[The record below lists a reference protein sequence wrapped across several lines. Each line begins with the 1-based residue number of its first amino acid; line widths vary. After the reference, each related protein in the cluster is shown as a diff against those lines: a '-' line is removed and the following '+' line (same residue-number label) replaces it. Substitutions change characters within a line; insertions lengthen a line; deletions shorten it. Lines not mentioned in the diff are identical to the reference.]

1 MAKTFNPSS
10 ILDAMSISMKA
21 WVQSVHKAV
30 NGAMD
35 LGVATS
41 SQPQDAT
48 INAGV
53 YTQFDKGN
61 GSGILVRVAAHGLAG
76 TGAPYNWPPAGSLAI
91 VHGLGRQP
99 IGFKVVDKDKAVD
112 VYRTAAPTAQLLTV
126 QPTDITASVTLY
138 IF

>member
-10 ILDAMSISMKA
+10 VIPILTDSMRQ
-21 WVQSVHKAV
+21 WVQSVHKNL
-30 NGAMD
+30 NGALD
-35 LGVATS
+35 LGAPAS

-53 YTQFDKGN
+53 FTQFMKGN
-61 GSGILVRVAAHGLAG
+61 GSGILVRIAAHGLTG
-76 TGAPYNWPPAGSLAI
+76 TGAPYNWPGAGSLAI
-91 VHGLGRQP
+91 AHGLGRQP
-99 IGFKVVDKDKAVD
+99 IGFKLVDKDKAVD